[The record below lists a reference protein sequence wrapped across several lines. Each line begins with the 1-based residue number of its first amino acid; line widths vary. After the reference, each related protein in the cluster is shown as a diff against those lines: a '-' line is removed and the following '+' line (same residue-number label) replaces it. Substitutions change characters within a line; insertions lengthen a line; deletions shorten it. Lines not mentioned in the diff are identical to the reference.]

1 MSNVPRAVLEAEAKA
16 DALLEELSKAQQQ
29 QQSQQTDGTPPP
41 NEETP
46 PQSQETPSPQNDS
59 QTPPAGQQD
68 DTWEHR
74 FKVLQGKYNSEV
86 PRFAHE
92 NKELKGRLDAL
103 QAELEVIKNAK
114 PVEPLVKPE
123 EIEQYGEGLIDVAR
137 RIAREEIAG
146 KQQEIDA
153 LKAQLTSVQTVT
165 TNNVERDFFKSLAE
179 MVPDWQQLNEDA
191 GFLKWLE
198 EVDELTGS
206 KKFDLLSRA
215 EQSRDA
221 VRVAKFFQ
229 TYKKTSS
236 SWAANSARSLE
247 QQLVPDTAKT
257 PESPPAKKIWT
268 RPEISDFYNRL
279 RRGVVSDKDAIAI
292 EADITAAQL
301 EGRIR

>member
-1 MSNVPRAVLEAEAKA
+1 MSQVPRAVLEAEAKA

-29 QQSQQTDGTPPP
+29 QQGQQTDGASPS
-41 NEETP
+41 NEEAP
-46 PQSQETPSPQNDS
+46 PQPTETPAPTNDS

-92 NKELKGRLDAL
+92 NKELKSRLDAL

-146 KQQEIDA
+146 KQAEIDA

-165 TNNVERDFFKSLAE
+165 TNNVERDFYKSLAE

-229 TYKKTSS
+229 SYKKTSS

-257 PESPPAKKIWT
+257 PESPPSKKIWT
-268 RPEISDFYNRL
+268 RPEISAFYDRL
-279 RRGVVSDKDAIAI
+279 RRGAVSDKDAIAI

>member
-1 MSNVPRAVLEAEAKA
+1 MSQVPRAVLEAEAKA

-29 QQSQQTDGTPPP
+29 QQGQQTDGASPS
-41 NEETP
+41 NEEAP
-46 PQSQETPSPQNDS
+46 PQPTETPAPTNDS

-92 NKELKGRLDAL
+92 NKELKSRLDAL

-146 KQQEIDA
+146 KQAEIDA
-153 LKAQLTSVQTVT
+153 LKAQLSSVQTVT
-165 TNNVERDFFKSLAE
+165 TNNVERDFYKSLAE

-229 TYKKTSS
+229 SYKKTSS

-257 PESPPAKKIWT
+257 PESPPSKKIWT
-268 RPEISDFYNRL
+268 RPEISAFYDRL
-279 RRGVVSDKDAIAI
+279 RRGAVSDKDAIAI